1 MIGGREIV
9 GAVADRRQTARRLA
23 LVGPGLAATAAA
35 GFLLGACGGG
45 DGAALTTRTG
55 VTATRPTVT
64 DTRPGVTAPT
74 PTRTA
79 PTVPTRTDT
88 SPVTTAES
96 PDETTTLET
105 TTLETT
111 TIETTT
117 IETTT
122 IEPQPPTPTPPPTVT
137 VIETQTTA
145 PAPTLPA
152 TTTTAAP
159 AESTSS
165 ESSAPWGWIALS
177 VGLAAASVIGI
188 VLWRRSRAEAA
199 SWSTRLAELSRR
211 CLVALD
217 DVLREGSV
225 VTGQVQALAAEARS
239 LESHAPDDPARSAAA
254 RLRARLDDLAATL
267 ESDRAL
273 RLGSPPPTGEQV
285 AYSTALIREQ
295 VEQLQRLLRP
305 RSPGPSAA

>member
-1 MIGGREIV
+1 V
-9 GAVADRRQTARRLA
+9 
-23 LVGPGLAATAAA
+23 P
-35 GFLLGACGGG
+35 
-45 DGAALTTRTG
+45 
-55 VTATRPTVT
+55 
-64 DTRPGVTAPT
+64 TAPT
-74 PTRTA
+74 PTE
-79 PTVPTRTDT
+79 T
-88 SPVTTAES
+88 SPVTTAEA

-105 TTLETT
+105 TTIETT

-122 IEPQPPTPTPPPTVT
+122 IEPQPPTPAPPPTVT

-145 PAPTLPA
+145 PPTVPA
-152 TTTTAAP
+152 TTTAAAP

-199 SWSTRLAELSRR
+199 SWSTRLADLSRR

-239 LESHAPDDPARSAAA
+239 LERHAPDDPARSAAA
-254 RLRARLDDLAATL
+254 RLRARLDDLARTL

-285 AYSTALIREQ
+285 EYSTALIREH

-305 RSPGPSAA
+305 PSRGAPPG